1 MEGGIWEQD
10 KIRLLAR
17 DGVHFSRSG
26 EDFMVRK
33 IYQSIRRHLNS
44 FGKREPEVQ

>member
-1 MEGGIWEQD
+1 MEGGIWEKD

-33 IYQSIRRHLNS
+33 IYQSIRQHLNS